1 MPEAFATDPTQERT
15 LMFRRIIRE
24 GDTTTHGGK
33 VINGSDR
40 HRLEGRRIA
49 RLGDEVDCPAKYPGG
64 TPHGING
71 TTEQYALGIAVFL
84 TDGRLLADPA
94 LGDWL
99 AGKPW
104 QGKGMED
111 ALAEFIEGKE

>member
-1 MPEAFATDPTQERT
+1 
-15 LMFRRIIRE
+15 MFRRIIRE

-64 TPHGING
+64 TPHGVNKI
-71 TTEQYALGIAVFL
+71 
-84 TDGRLLADPA
+84 
-94 LGDWL
+94 
-99 AGKPW
+99 
-104 QGKGMED
+104 
-111 ALAEFIEGKE
+111 IEGATDELLDGIPIALEGHKTECGCALIGSIDANVG